1 MLGIILVTNDI
12 DGKAM
17 PPGSRKHVNATALQR
32 GTCQLRLAA
41 TFLECAFLAEVA
53 WTCSHTER
61 FVESLQKE
69 PVFKGQGN
77 LFGLAAAGLEQNSTL
92 VLIQHLARLS
102 REQRVGRTHQV
113 GPVAA
118 APEAALP
125 AYPVGCYNPF
135 GRHNLRFFGSKLD
148 RLLHDFTFRQIEQ
161 YVFAIFFHGGY
172 IWKKFAHIFQK

>member
-32 GTCQLRLAA
+32 GTRQLRLAA
-41 TFLECAFLAEVA
+41 AFLECAFFAEVA

-69 PVFKGQGN
+69 LVFKGQGN

-102 REQRVGRTHQV
+102 RERRVGRAHQV
-113 GPVAA
+113 GLVAT

-125 AYPVGCYNPF
+125 AYPVGRYNPF
-135 GRHNLRFFGSKLD
+135 GRHNLRFFSSKRD
-148 RLLHDFTFRQIEQ
+148 RSPDDFAFRQTD
-161 YVFAIFFHGGY
+161 YFFAVFFHDGC
-172 IWKKFAHIFQK
+172 I